1 MRVTLAHLHENLGA
15 QSIVLTPQEMRAIND
30 ITAPAN
36 ADQVVTS

>member
-1 MRVTLAHLHENLGA
+1 
-15 QSIVLTPQEMRAIND
+15 VLSPQEVRAIDD